1 MKDKELEEYYN
12 TYRGLFASEG
22 FKLLVQDLTNN
33 AMNIN
38 SIEATK
44 DANDMYFRKGQMSI
58 VASIINLEQ
67 QIVAAEESI
76 EAAELE
82 EEEE

>member
-58 VASIINLEQ
+58 IASIINLEQ

-82 EEEE
+82 EEE

>member
-82 EEEE
+82 EE

>member
-82 EEEE
+82 EEE

>member
-44 DANDMYFRKGQMSI
+44 DANDMYFRKGQMPI

-82 EEEE
+82 EE

>member
-22 FKLLVQDLTNN
+22 FKLLIQDLTNN

-82 EEEE
+82 EE

>member
-82 EEEE
+82 EK

>member
-82 EEEE
+82 EEG

>member
-22 FKLLVQDLTNN
+22 FKLLTQDLTNN
-33 AMNIN
+33 TININ

-58 VASIINLEQ
+58 IASIINLEQ

-82 EEEE
+82 EE

>member
-12 TYRGLFASEG
+12 TYRGLFSSEG

-33 AMNIN
+33 AININ

>member
-22 FKLLVQDLTNN
+22 FKLLTQDLTNN

-58 VASIINLEQ
+58 IASIINLEQ

-82 EEEE
+82 EEE